1 MDPGL
6 VPGTGE
12 KPLYQAGL
20 HGPQV
25 WFLGLERNRCI
36 RLDYMDPRSGSWDW
50 RETTVSGWTTWTP
63 GLVPGTGEKPL
74 YQAGLHG
81 PQVWFLGLERNHCIR
96 LDYMDPGL
104 VPGTGEKPLYQAGLH
119 GPRSGSWDY
128 MDPGLVPGT
137 TWTQV
142 WFLGLERNHCIR
154 LDYMD
159 PRSGSWDW
167 RETTVSGWT
176 TWTPGLVP
184 GTGEKPL
191 YQAGLHGPRSG
202 SWDWRETTVSGWTTW
217 TPGLVPGTG
226 EKPLYQ
232 AGLHGP
238 QVWFLGLERNRCIR
252 LDYMDPRSGSWDWRE
267 TTVSGWTTWTPGLVP
282 GTGEKPLY
290 QAGLH
295 GPQVWFLGLERNHCI
310 RLDYMFYCTV
320 SRPFHHLKTIPS

>member
-1 MDPGL
+1 
-6 VPGTGE
+6 
-12 KPLYQAGL
+12 
-20 HGPQV
+20 
-25 WFLGLERNRCI
+25 
-36 RLDYMDPRSGSWDW
+36 
-50 RETTVSGWTTWTP
+50 
-63 GLVPGTGEKPL
+63 
-74 YQAGLHG
+74 
-81 PQVWFLGLERNHCIR
+81 
-96 LDYMDPGL
+96 MDPGL

-119 GPRSGSWDY
+119 GPRSGSWDWRETTVSGWTTWTQVWFLGLERNHCIRLDY

>member
-20 HGPQV
+20 HGPRSGSWDWRETTVSGWTTWTQV
-25 WFLGLERNRCI
+25 WFLGLERNHCI
-36 RLDYMDPRSGSWDW
+36 RLDYMDPRSGSWDWRETTVSGWTTWTQVWFLGLERNHCIRLDYMDPGLVPGTTWTQVWFLGLHGPRSGSWDW

-119 GPRSGSWDY
+119 GP
-128 MDPGLVPGT
+128 
-137 TWTQV
+137 QV

-167 RETTVSGWT
+167 RET
-176 TWTPGLVP
+176 
-184 GTGEKPL
+184 
-191 YQAGLHGPRSG
+191 A
-202 SWDWRETTVSGWTTW
+202 
-217 TPGLVPGTG
+217 
-226 EKPLYQ
+226 
-232 AGLHGP
+232 
-238 QVWFLGLERNRCIR
+238 
-252 LDYMDPRSGSWDWRE
+252 
-267 TTVSGWTTWTPGLVP
+267 VSGWTTWTPGLVP

-310 RLDYMFYCTV
+310 RLDYMDPRSGSWDWRETTV
-320 SRPFHHLKTIPS
+320 SGWTTCSIAPCLDRSII

>member
-1 MDPGL
+1 MCL
-6 VPGTGE
+6 
-12 KPLYQAGL
+12 L
-20 HGPQV
+20 
-25 WFLGLERNRCI
+25 FLLSSYVMC
-36 RLDYMDPRSGSWDW
+36 LLFLLSSYVMCFYW
-50 RETTVSGWTTWTP
+50 RETAVSGWTTWTP

-137 TWTQV
+137 GEKPLYQAGLHGPQV

-176 TWTPGLVP
+176 TWT
-184 GTGEKPL
+184 
-191 YQAGLHGPRSG
+191 
-202 SWDWRETTVSGWTTW
+202 
-217 TPGLVPGTG
+217 
-226 EKPLYQ
+226 
-232 AGLHGP
+232 
-238 QVWFLGLERNRCIR
+238 QVWFLGLERNHCIR

-310 RLDYMFYCTV
+310 RLDYMDPRSGSWDWRETTV
-320 SRPFHHLKTIPS
+320 SGWTTWTPGLVPGTGEKPLYQAGLHVLLHRV

>member
-20 HGPQV
+20 HG
-25 WFLGLERNRCI
+25 
-36 RLDYMDPRSGSWDW
+36 PRSGSWDW

-81 PQVWFLGLERNHCIR
+81 P
-96 LDYMDPGL
+96 
-104 VPGTGEKPLYQAGLH
+104 
-119 GPRSGSWDY
+119 
-128 MDPGLVPGT
+128 
-137 TWTQV
+137 QV

-217 TPGLVPGTG
+217 T
-226 EKPLYQ
+226 
-232 AGLHGP
+232 
-238 QVWFLGLERNRCIR
+238 QVWFLGLERNHCIR

-310 RLDYMFYCTV
+310 RLDYMDPRSGSWDWRETTV
-320 SRPFHHLKTIPS
+320 SGWTTWTPGLVPGTGEKPLYQAGLHVLLHRV

>member
-1 MDPGL
+1 MD
-6 VPGTGE
+6 
-12 KPLYQAGL
+12 
-20 HGPQV
+20 
-25 WFLGLERNRCI
+25 
-36 RLDYMDPRSGSWDW
+36 
-50 RETTVSGWTTWTP
+50 
-63 GLVPGTGEKPL
+63 
-74 YQAGLHG
+74 
-81 PQVWFLGLERNHCIR
+81 
-96 LDYMDPGL
+96 
-104 VPGTGEKPLYQAGLH
+104 
-119 GPRSGSWDY
+119 
-128 MDPGLVPGT
+128 
-137 TWTQV
+137 
-142 WFLGLERNHCIR
+142 
-154 LDYMD
+154 
-159 PRSGSWDW
+159 
-167 RETTVSGWT
+167 
-176 TWTPGLVP
+176 PGLVP

-238 QVWFLGLERNRCIR
+238 QVWFLGLERNHCIR

-310 RLDYMFYCTV
+310 RLDYMDPRSGSWDWRETTV
-320 SRPFHHLKTIPS
+320 SGWTTWTQVWFLGLERNHCIRLDYMDPRSGSWDWRETTVSGWTTWTPGLVPGTGEKPLYQAGLHGPQVWFLGLERNHCIRLDYMDPRSGSWDWRETTVSGWTTWTPGLVPGTGEKPLYQAGLHVLLHRV

>member
-20 HGPQV
+20 HG
-25 WFLGLERNRCI
+25 
-36 RLDYMDPRSGSWDW
+36 PRSGSWDW

-96 LDYMDPGL
+96 LDYMDP
-104 VPGTGEKPLYQAGLH
+104 
-119 GPRSGSWDY
+119 RSGSWDWRETTVS
-128 MDPGLVPGT
+128 GWT

-142 WFLGLERNHCIR
+142 WFLGLHG
-154 LDYMD
+154 

>member
-20 HGPQV
+20 HGP
-25 WFLGLERNRCI
+25 
-36 RLDYMDPRSGSWDW
+36 
-50 RETTVSGWTTWTP
+50 
-63 GLVPGTGEKPL
+63 
-74 YQAGLHG
+74 
-81 PQVWFLGLERNHCIR
+81 
-96 LDYMDPGL
+96 
-104 VPGTGEKPLYQAGLH
+104 
-119 GPRSGSWDY
+119 
-128 MDPGLVPGT
+128 
-137 TWTQV
+137 QV

-217 TPGLVPGTG
+217 TQVWFLGLHGPRSGSWDYMDPGLVPGTG

-238 QVWFLGLERNRCIR
+238 QVWFLGLERNHCIRLDYMDPRSGSWDWRETTVSGWTTWTQVWFLGLERNHCIR

-310 RLDYMFYCTV
+310 RLDYMDPRSGSWDWRETTV
-320 SRPFHHLKTIPS
+320 SGWTTWTPGLVPGTGEKPLYQAGLHVLLHRV

>member
-20 HGPQV
+20 HG
-25 WFLGLERNRCI
+25 
-36 RLDYMDPRSGSWDW
+36 PRSGSWDW

-96 LDYMDPGL
+96 LDYMDPRSGSWDWRETTVSGWTTWTPGL

-119 GPRSGSWDY
+119 G
-128 MDPGLVPGT
+128 
-137 TWTQV
+137 
-142 WFLGLERNHCIR
+142 
-154 LDYMD
+154 

>member
-1 MDPGL
+1 
-6 VPGTGE
+6 
-12 KPLYQAGL
+12 
-20 HGPQV
+20 
-25 WFLGLERNRCI
+25 
-36 RLDYMDPRSGSWDW
+36 MDPRSGSWDW

>member
-25 WFLGLERNRCI
+25 WFLGLERNHCIRLDYMDPGLVPGTTWTQVWFLGLERNHCIRLDYMDPRSGSWDWRETTVSGWTTWTQVWFLGLERNHCI

-96 LDYMDPGL
+96 LDYMDP
-104 VPGTGEKPLYQAGLH
+104 
-119 GPRSGSWDY
+119 
-128 MDPGLVPGT
+128 
-137 TWTQV
+137 
-142 WFLGLERNHCIR
+142 
-154 LDYMD
+154 
-159 PRSGSWDW
+159 RSGSWDW

-191 YQAGLHGPRSG
+191 YQAGLH
-202 SWDWRETTVSGWTTW
+202 V
-217 TPGLVPGTG
+217 L
-226 EKPLYQ
+226 
-232 AGLHGP
+232 LHR
-238 QVWFLGLERNRCIR
+238 V
-252 LDYMDPRSGSWDWRE
+252 
-267 TTVSGWTTWTPGLVP
+267 
-282 GTGEKPLY
+282 
-290 QAGLH
+290 
-295 GPQVWFLGLERNHCI
+295 
-310 RLDYMFYCTV
+310 
-320 SRPFHHLKTIPS
+320 